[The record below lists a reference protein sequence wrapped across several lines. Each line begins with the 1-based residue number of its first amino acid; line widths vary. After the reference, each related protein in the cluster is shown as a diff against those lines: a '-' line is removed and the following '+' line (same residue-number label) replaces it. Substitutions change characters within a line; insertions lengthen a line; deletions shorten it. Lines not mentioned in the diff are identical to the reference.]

1 MEKYPQSMLRFE
13 PLHAQ
18 FGLGVQTLFL
28 RVYEVDP
35 CDDVGHFSCSV
46 RIFRTLPSGVESPV
60 FLPINSH
67 DTHSV

>member
-28 RVYEVDP
+28 RVYEFDP